1 MQIPIPL
8 EGLLFK
14 KKAKIKSLYT
24 RLKIYLFETYIQIRF
39 DKKNLIA
46 DFKTI
51 TNPKHYGKM
60 LTSYQ
65 YYCYESYQSGFKLCC
80 GFKRF

>member
-1 MQIPIPL
+1 MQIPIPR

-51 TNPKHYGKM
+51 TNPKH
-60 LTSYQ
+60 
-65 YYCYESYQSGFKLCC
+65 
-80 GFKRF
+80 

>member
-39 DKKNLIA
+39 DKKNFIA

-51 TNPKHYGKM
+51 TNPKH
-60 LTSYQ
+60 
-65 YYCYESYQSGFKLCC
+65 
-80 GFKRF
+80 